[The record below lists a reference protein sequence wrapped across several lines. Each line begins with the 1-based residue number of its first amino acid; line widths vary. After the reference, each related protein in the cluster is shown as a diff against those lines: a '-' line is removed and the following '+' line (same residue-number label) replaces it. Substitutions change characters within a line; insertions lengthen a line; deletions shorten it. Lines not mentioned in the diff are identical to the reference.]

1 MNEAEVEE
9 LIEKAHQSLEIES
22 RLFPD
27 RKIYRREIPQTDAF
41 KGAGEFLR
49 SRFSYPRAEGEGD
62 EKGDNI
68 KNVIKQD
75 LTPGLWYNIS

>member
-27 RKIYRREIPQTDAF
+27 RENIQ
-41 KGAGEFLR
+41 
-49 SRFSYPRAEGEGD
+49 EG
-62 EKGDNI
+62 NSS
-68 KNVIKQD
+68 NRH
-75 LTPGLWYNIS
+75 L